1 MNVFCKEKI
10 NPLIGSAG
18 ISAFP
23 MAARVSHKVG
33 HEENPENYLIMHAMG
48 VNTGGQIGSV
58 LAASIMLALLH
69 AMGLI

>member
-1 MNVFCKEKI
+1 MEKI

-18 ISAFP
+18 ISAFH
-23 MAARVSHKVG
+23 MAARVSRKVG
-33 HEENPENYLIMHAMG
+33 HEENDENYLIMHAMS

-58 LAASIMLALLH
+58 LAASIMLAVLQ